1 MVGGLQETGFCQRLE
16 QMRLLVGLGNPG
28 KKYAG
33 TRHNVGFVCL
43 DKVVERHGGGAW
55 REKFHG
61 EINEVSIGDQRVVLL
76 RPLAYMNR
84 SGRSVRAARD
94 FFKLENNCLLVVC
107 DDINLPLARLRFR
120 AKGSAGGQKGL
131 GDVIRNLETDEF
143 SRLRVGVGLPPEA
156 WDSADYVLS
165 RFRADETSSID
176 EALDRCGKAIGD
188 WVVHDIQY
196 CMNHYNADHE

>member
-1 MVGGLQETGFCQRLE
+1 
-16 QMRLLVGLGNPG
+16 MRLLVGLGNPG

-143 SRLRVGVGLPPEA
+143 SRLRVGVGLPPDA

-165 RFRADETSSID
+165 RFRADETSLID
-176 EALDRCGKAIGD
+176 EALIRCGEAIGD
-188 WVVHDIQY
+188 WVAHDIQY